1 MRAPLQSRPGFLA
14 RTEGWFAR
22 ARASLLDALPCQ
34 RGCSR
39 CCIGPFAVTTLDAAE
54 LQHGLAAL
62 DQSVRQAIGDRA
74 HRQASALEAE
84 FPRFRK
90 TPFLDGWSDPEV
102 DHIVERFAD
111 LPCPA
116 LHSDGS
122 CLVYPFRPAT
132 CRTMGIP
139 IERDGMVEGACSVQT
154 FVPIRRLSRSLREEE
169 QALAAQEAA
178 VLAAL
183 EQPAAA
189 GGEELLL
196 TYGFLPDRISLAR
209 ESRQTPERCAK
220 VSASLL
226 EADAPVAQRIEH

>member
-1 MRAPLQSRPGFLA
+1 MRVPLQFRSDFLA

-22 ARASLLDALPCQ
+22 ARASLLGALPCR

-39 CCIGPFAVTTLDAAE
+39 CCIGPFAITALDVTE
-54 LQHGLAAL
+54 LQHGLTTLEAA
-62 DQSVRQAIGDRA
+62 VRQAIDDRA
-74 HRQASALEAE
+74 HHQANAIEAE
-84 FPRFRK
+84 FPRLRE

-102 DHIVERFAD
+102 DRVVERFVN

-139 IERDGMVEGACSVQT
+139 IERDGLVEGACAVQT
-154 FVPIRRLSRSLREEE
+154 FVPILRLTRSLREEE

-178 VLAAL
+178 ALDAMRQAAHL
-183 EQPAAA
+183 
-189 GGEELLL
+189 GGEEVLL
-196 TYGFLPDRISLAR
+196 TYGFLPDRIPLAG
-209 ESRQTPERCAK
+209 ESGQTQERCAK
-220 VSASLL
+220 VAASLL